1 MKNKFSGV
9 SLAIII
15 ALAVIVII
23 LSALALKGATPAP
36 TVTVTPEPVV
46 VTETPEPVV
55 KTEIP
60 QACLD
65 ISTHADRLIN
75 ASVKVNNIMA
85 DHFKNDQA
93 LFQDMSDA
101 AIEKYFVQMGE
112 TNDSISS
119 LLPEV
124 EDARAKYD
132 AAVAGCKA

>member
-1 MKNKFSGV
+1 MNKFSGL
-9 SLAIII
+9 SLTIII
-15 ALAVIVII
+15 ILVVLVII
-23 LSALALKGATPAP
+23 QPVWLDSFDSPAP

-55 KTEIP
+55 QTKVP

-75 ASVKVNNIMA
+75 ISVKINNIMA

-93 LFQDMSDA
+93 LFEDMSDA

-112 TNDSISS
+112 TDDSISA

-132 AAVAGCKA
+132 AAVAGCKAA

>member
-1 MKNKFSGV
+1 MKNMFYVV
-9 SLAIII
+9 SIAIFI

-23 LSALALKGATPAP
+23 LSATPTP
-36 TVTVTPEPVV
+36 TATVTPEPVV

-75 ASVKVNNIMA
+75 VSVKVNNIMA

-93 LFQDMSDA
+93 LFADMSDA

>member
-1 MKNKFSGV
+1 MFYVV
-9 SLAIII
+9 SIAIFI

-23 LSALALKGATPAP
+23 LSATPTP
-36 TVTVTPEPVV
+36 TATVTPEPVV

-75 ASVKVNNIMA
+75 VSVKVNNIMA

-119 LLPEV
+119 LLSEV

-132 AAVAGCKA
+132 AAVAGCNA